1 MRSDLVILGEY
12 NPDSATHGATDA
24 AIRQSLFG
32 LKAELTASWIS
43 TTAIEEADI
52 LQSHGLWVA
61 PGSPYKDLSRAL
73 QAIRLARENLIPC
86 LGTCGGFQHVVL
98 RNLPNIVSA
107 RPLP

>member
-1 MRSDLVILGEY
+1 MAQPMQRFV
-12 NPDSATHGATDA
+12 NH
-24 AIRQSLFG
+24 LFG

-73 QAIRLARENLIPC
+73 QAIRLARENLVPC
-86 LGTCGGFQHVVL
+86 LGTCGGTWSL
-98 RNLPNIVSA
+98 NLPETCSA
-107 RPLP
+107 LSMPSMPNTIRMLPGFSSAP